1 MTTAWVFPG
10 QGSQYVGMARD
21 LYDKYP
27 AARQV
32 IETADAGLGVP
43 LRSLMFE
50 GPEAELTDTLN
61 AQPALLTHSIAAL
74 KVLQETG
81 NVAPAV
87 LCAGHSLGEYSALV
101 AADALEFSD
110 ALELVRARGQAMKRA
125 GAAKPGAMAAI
136 LGLDDSKLLEI
147 CREAG
152 AVQVANFNAPGQIVI
167 SGEKGALE
175 RAVDAARRA
184 GAKRA
189 LVLAVSIAAHS
200 ELMRPAINEYQ
211 TAVLATPLRTP
222 RIPVVSNVTALP
234 LPDVN
239 AIREEMLA
247 QLTRSVQWVKS
258 VEWIEAQGVTDLL
271 ELGPK
276 DVLSG
281 LNKRIAKRAQA
292 RSLGTVETIE
302 KFLARRQETAA

>member
-1 MTTAWVFPG
+1 
-10 QGSQYVGMARD
+10 MA
-21 LYDKYP
+21 
-27 AARQV
+27 
-32 IETADAGLGVP
+32 TADAVLGVP
-43 LRSLMFE
+43 LKNLMFE

-200 ELMRPAINEYQ
+200 ELMRPAMNEYQ

-281 LNKRIAKRAQA
+281 LNKRIAKSAQA
-292 RSLGTVETIE
+292 WSLGTVETIE